1 MRRIGNLWSQIVD
14 PENLKLAIKKAARGK
29 KDRAMVRYS
38 LDHTDEAVKMLQAI
52 LNRGFKNAPY
62 TTKVIYEPKVRT
74 IYILPFFPDRIIHH
88 AIVNVLEPVWDS
100 MFIADSYS
108 CRKNKGQ
115 HAGSTRCMEMVRKY
129 NYCLKCDVSKFYPSI
144 NHAILKQ
151 MIRRKI
157 KDKRV
162 LALLDEIIDSA
173 DGETN
178 VPIGNLLSQ
187 WFGNIY
193 LNRLDMLVKHELHH
207 KAYIRYCDDFVLFS
221 NDKHELWSHL
231 EKIKTVMNEL
241 QLKLSKADVFPV
253 KQGVDF
259 LGYRHFKHCVLV
271 RKSTAKRIKRRLSHI
286 PRLLEEN
293 KISIVRARSQVASAL
308 GWLKHAN
315 AFNLRKALNIDKLME
330 ATTVK

>member
-115 HAGSTRCMEMVRKY
+115 HAGST
-129 NYCLKCDVSKFYPSI
+129 
-144 NHAILKQ
+144 
-151 MIRRKI
+151 RKI